1 MNDIKRMPDIK
12 IAVETEDLVPIAKK
26 LAGQTGLELSKD
38 HKSSNRANVDSSIVL
53 FVSIHPEPPGYR
65 LELRQT
71 GKAAPGPVV
80 AEFVAGTARH
90 RRLYGGGRNQPL
102 ARAIGMKSGV
112 NPKVLDA
119 TAGLGKDAFVLASLG
134 CKVDLLERSS
144 IIHALLENGL
154 QRAAANAATKKIVS
168 ERIQLIHT
176 DTIQYLKDLN
186 LQRLPDV
193 IYMDPMYP
201 DRTKSALVKKE
212 MRLFKSVIG
221 SDMDADE
228 LLQAALNSKVKR
240 VVVKRPRQAPHI
252 GGLEPFTM
260 IQTKNTRYD
269 IYIRHEAPPTG
280 NVND

>member
-1 MNDIKRMPDIK
+1 MNDIKRMADIK
-12 IAVETEDLVPIAKK
+12 IAVETDDLVPAALELAK
-26 LAGQTGLELSKD
+26 QTGLELCKDSKSFSMD
-38 HKSSNRANVDSSIVL
+38 NADGDIIISVTEY
-53 FVSIHPEPPGYR
+53 PESPGYR
-65 LELRQT
+65 LELRQA
-71 GKAAPGPVV
+71 GKGAPGPVA

-112 NPKVLDA
+112 NPRVLDA

-134 CKVDLLERSS
+134 CRVDLIERSP
-144 IIHALLENGL
+144 IIHVLLENGL
-154 QRAAANAATKKIVS
+154 QRAATDPATKKIVS
-168 ERIQLIHT
+168 ERMQLIFA

-186 LQRLPDV
+186 IQRLPDV

-201 DRTKSALVKKE
+201 GRTKSALVKKE

-221 SDMDADE
+221 SDIDADE
-228 LLQAALNSKVKR
+228 LLHAALNSPVKR
-240 VVVKRPRQAPHI
+240 VVVKRPRQAPNI

-269 IYIRHEAPPTG
+269 IYIRH
-280 NVND
+280 